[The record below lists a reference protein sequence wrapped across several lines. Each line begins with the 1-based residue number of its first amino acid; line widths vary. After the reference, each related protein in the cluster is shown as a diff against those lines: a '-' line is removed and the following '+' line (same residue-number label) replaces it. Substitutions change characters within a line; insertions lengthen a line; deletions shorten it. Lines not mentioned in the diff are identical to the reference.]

1 MYKTLFEH
9 LKQTLPSYSDQGFIN
24 LIKRMTLK
32 EVKKKTIVQEEGK
45 MTNEIFF
52 VLKGSFQY
60 YKNKEGGTPPVFQF
74 AMEEHWTGDMESLT
88 TNSPSK
94 LNIQAMEN
102 CTVLEI
108 SKENFN
114 HIYINCADHKEFIRL
129 KRIRHQD
136 ATVRKV
142 LDLNTT
148 AEMRYANM
156 LKRYPGIELRVP
168 YYSLASYLGITPES
182 FSRLRKKLQ
191 SKNNFLS

>member
-9 LKQTLPSYSDQGFIN
+9 LKQTLPSYSDEGFIN

-45 MTNEIFF
+45 
-52 VLKGSFQY
+52 
-60 YKNKEGGTPPVFQF
+60 
-74 AMEEHWTGDMESLT
+74 
-88 TNSPSK
+88 
-94 LNIQAMEN
+94 
-102 CTVLEI
+102 I

-114 HIYINCADHKEFIRL
+114 HIYINFVDHKEFIRL
-129 KRIRHQD
+129 KRIRHHD

-148 AEMRYANM
+148 AEIRYANM
-156 LKRYPGIELRVP
+156 LKRYPGIEHRVP

-191 SKNNFLS
+191 SKENFLS